1 MPRTENFPIFL
12 LLYRHVMS
20 PGTNSRMQCQGF
32 ATGSQGWFTDHS
44 CPVRTASCAKCVIP
58 FVAETSLAY
67 HPRRHIWEAMRYVWP
82 ESHWPGEENLAGI
95 ESRL

>member
-1 MPRTENFPIFL
+1 ME
-12 LLYRHVMS
+12 
-20 PGTNSRMQCQGF
+20 TNSRMQCQGL

-44 CPVRTASCAKCVIP
+44 CPVRTASYAKCIVPLIT
-58 FVAETSLAY
+58 ETSLAY